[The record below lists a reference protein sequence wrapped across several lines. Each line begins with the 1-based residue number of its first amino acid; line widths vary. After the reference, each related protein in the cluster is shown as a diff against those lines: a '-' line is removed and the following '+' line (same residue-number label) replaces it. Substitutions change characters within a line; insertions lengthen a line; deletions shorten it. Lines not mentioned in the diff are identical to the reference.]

1 MNPSKNFCT
10 IGKIYMAEVFTLK
23 PFGLKALLL
32 LTLALGMPMA
42 SSLDSPSDAVT
53 YSSEDASSFA
63 EFFAMEPPATS
74 GGVERYS
81 TPGRE
86 PSSVTFGGRS
96 TSYSAYQST
105 RGGTN
110 ALWIMGTSSW
120 TQRVV
125 APLGSYLSLLAS
137 SSGGGRAE
145 FYEIRPDGRLL
156 SSSYTL
162 YPGHNRLVFHAD
174 VVGRHVLLF
183 VADGQPSN
191 VVIVDVA
198 SGGWPPSPGP
208 APGPG
213 PSPGYARV
221 IFSSTWL
228 KGYSVFVDGSYV
240 GGDGQGGDPLDGTF
254 SLNVPGDRYQV
265 LQISG
270 GGRTYSERGTFLS
283 GYTYK
288 LSI

>member
-1 MNPSKNFCT
+1 M
-10 IGKIYMAEVFTLK
+10 K
-23 PFGLKALLL
+23 PFGPKALLL
-32 LTLALGMPMA
+32 LALALVMPMA
-42 SSLDSPSDAVT
+42 SSLDPPSDAHI

-63 EFFAMEPPATS
+63 EFFGMEPPATS
-74 GGVERYS
+74 GEVERYS
-81 TPGRE
+81 LPGRE
-86 PSSVTFGGRS
+86 PSSVSFAGRS

-105 RGGTN
+105 SGGAN
-110 ALWIMGTSSW
+110 YLWILGASSW

-125 APLGSYLSLLAS
+125 CPLGSYLSLLAYTPS
-137 SSGGGRAE
+137 GGRAD
-145 FYEIRPDGRLL
+145 FYEIYPDGRLL
-156 SSSYTL
+156 SRSYYL
-162 YPGHNRLVFHAD
+162 YQGYSRINFEAD
-174 VVGRHVLLF
+174 EVGRHVLIF
-183 VADGQPSN
+183 TANNQPSN
-191 VVIVDVA
+191 AVIVDVA
-198 SGGWPPSPGP
+198 RGGWPPSPGP

-213 PSPGYARV
+213 TWPSPGYARV

-265 LQISG
+265 LQISA

-283 GYTYK
+283 GYTYR

>member
-1 MNPSKNFCT
+1 M
-10 IGKIYMAEVFTLK
+10 FTLK
-23 PFGLKALLL
+23 AFGLKALLL
-32 LTLALGMPMA
+32 LTLALIMPMA
-42 SSLDSPSDAVT
+42 SSIDPPSGSSI

-63 EFFAMEPPATS
+63 EFFAMEPPAAS
-74 GGVERYS
+74 GEVERYS
-81 TPGRE
+81 LVGRE

-96 TSYSAYQST
+96 TSYSAYQSA
-105 RGGTN
+105 GGGANT
-110 ALWIMGTSSW
+110 LWILGASTW

-125 APLGSYLSLLAS
+125 APLGSYLYLLA
-137 SSGGGRAE
+137 SSGGGRAD
-145 FYEIRPDGRLL
+145 FYEIRPDGTV
-156 SSSYTL
+156 SSSSRTL

-174 VVGRHVLLF
+174 AAGRHVLLF
-183 VADGQPSN
+183 VAAGQPSN

-198 SGGWPPSPGP
+198 RGGWPPSPGP

-213 PSPGYARV
+213 PWPSPGYARV

-228 KGYSVFVDGSYV
+228 KGYSVFVDGTYV

-265 LQISG
+265 LQISA

-283 GYTYK
+283 GYTYR